1 MKRKEDKFTAN
12 WQESVEENIRSGLIE
27 VIILSMLSK
36 EDMYAYDIKQTVE
49 EKSGGLI
56 RLRDGSMYG
65 PLYRMLERK
74 LISSRQE
81 LVGEKRFRNY
91 YHLEERGKEY
101 LDYSLKV
108 FYETYGFT
116 DRIIREYMPE
126 EKKDGN
132 THD

>member
-1 MKRKEDKFTAN
+1 M
-12 WQESVEENIRSGLIE
+12 
-27 VIILSMLSK
+27 
-36 EDMYAYDIKQTVE
+36 
-49 EKSGGLI
+49 
-56 RLRDGSMYG
+56 
-65 PLYRMLERK
+65 
-74 LISSRQE
+74 
-81 LVGEKRFRNY
+81 GEKRFRNY

-101 LDYSLKV
+101 LDYSRKV